1 MNESASA
8 NAVYASGL
16 TRTFDN
22 GRVRAVDKL
31 DLEITSGEFVAIRG
45 PSGCGK
51 STLLNLLTAI
61 DRADEGELRVF
72 ENDLRKMSEFDADAY
87 RANEV
92 GLVFQLHNLLPHLTA
107 IENVQIPMI
116 GKHSGNS
123 ESKAPNHRKAGQRAA
138 DLLTRVGLQHRMT
151 AMPTTLS
158 GGERQRV
165 AVARALA
172 NNPRLLLADEPT
184 GSLDSKTGEQL
195 IDLFVELQRSLGTTL
210 IMVTHDDRVAAR
222 ADRTVEMLDGRIV

>member
-1 MNESASA
+1 MS
-8 NAVYASGL
+8 NAPHAVRAKDL
-16 TRTFDN
+16 TRHFDN
-22 GRVRAVDKL
+22 GRVKAVDGL
-31 DLEITSGEFVAIRG
+31 DLEIAAGEFVAIKG

-61 DRADEGELRVF
+61 DRPDGGALHVF
-72 ENDLRKMSEFDADAY
+72 EHDIRTLDAAGADAY
-87 RANEV
+87 RSHDV

-107 IENVQIPMI
+107 IENVQLPMM
-116 GKHSGNS
+116 GRNDGNP
-123 ESKAPNHRKAGQRAA
+123 AARAA
-138 DLLTRVGLQHRMT
+138 ELLGRVGLENRVA

-172 NNPRLLLADEPT
+172 NQPRLLLADEPT
-184 GSLDSKTGEQL
+184 GALDSQTGAAL

-210 IMVTHDDRVAAR
+210 VMVTHDERVAER
-222 ADRTVEMLDGRIV
+222 ANRIVSMLDGKVVS